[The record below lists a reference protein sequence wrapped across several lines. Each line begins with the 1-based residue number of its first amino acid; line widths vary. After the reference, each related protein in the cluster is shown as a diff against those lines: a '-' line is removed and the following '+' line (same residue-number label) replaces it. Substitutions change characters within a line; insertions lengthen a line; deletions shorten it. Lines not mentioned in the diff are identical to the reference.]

1 MKKSNFLSY
10 IGLLSFIFLFSQ
22 CEKQS
27 LNIEN
32 DVASVDEAN
41 FSNARTINE
50 AKSYSDD
57 DLVLGKKLE
66 IPYKLAIVEK
76 SQNTLKSKNKNYK
89 PIKIEENYYYVR
101 LLPKNEEE
109 YDMINSDSTI
119 NTFDHPLDY
128 EIIKQGNKY
137 KDPQFKTVN
146 ILIFIV

>member
-10 IGLLSFIFLFSQ
+10 IGLLRFIFLFSQ

-32 DVASVDEAN
+32 DVASLDEAN

-76 SQNTLKSKNKNYK
+76 SQNTLKSKTRTTNQSKLKKIIIMFDFYPKMKKN
-89 PIKIEENYYYVR
+89 
-101 LLPKNEEE
+101 
-109 YDMINSDSTI
+109 MT
-119 NTFDHPLDY
+119 
-128 EIIKQGNKY
+128 
-137 KDPQFKTVN
+137 
-146 ILIFIV
+146 